1 MSGGR
6 DTVVLPCAGTG
17 SRLGLPIAKELVPTG
32 PGRVALDHT
41 LDLLAP
47 HADRLRL
54 VAVLGPGREAT
65 ARHLTARCADLG
77 LPLALCSQ
85 DAELP
90 ESTGAVLSC
99 EAWWGPATAV
109 LLPDQIL
116 AQPAPHAV
124 GNLLDLV
131 HTGHRAAILMAAEN
145 DPQRLAVDGALRLE
159 GTCGH
164 EWPQVA
170 DFADK
175 PGLEQADR
183 FNAVW
188 FAYAFAH
195 EHGRAVLDVL
205 HRATLR
211 QPPGP
216 EGIAPLLGAPALDV
230 GPFTDL
236 GTWPNVAST
245 ITGSVL

>member
-41 LDLLAP
+41 LDLLAQ
-47 HADRLRL
+47 HAERLRV

-85 DAELP
+85 DAKLP

-99 EAWWGPATAV
+99 AAWWGPATAV

-116 AQPAPHAV
+116 TRPVPHAI
-124 GNLLDLV
+124 GGLLDLV
-131 HTGHRAAILMAAEN
+131 GAGHRAAFLTAAES
-145 DPQRLAVDGALRLE
+145 DPRRLAVDGALLLE
-159 GTCGH
+159 TAAGDP
-164 EWPQVA
+164 WPRVA

-175 PGLEQADR
+175 PGLERAHR

-188 FAYAFAH
+188 FAYAFAGA
-195 EHGRAVLDVL
+195 HGPSVLDVL
-205 HRATLR
+205 HRATLHR
-211 QPPGP
+211 PLGPG
-216 EGIAPLLGAPALDV
+216 GLAPLLGAPTLDV

-236 GTWPNVAST
+236 GTWPSLAAT
-245 ITGSVL
+245 ITGSAL

>member
-1 MSGGR
+1 M
-6 DTVVLPCAGTG
+6 
-17 SRLGLPIAKELVPTG
+17 PIPKELVPTG

-47 HADRLRL
+47 HAQRLRL

-65 ARHLTARCADLG
+65 ARHLTARCADLA

-85 DAELP
+85 DAKLA

-99 EAWWGPATAV
+99 AAWWGPATAV

-116 AQPAPHAV
+116 NAPAPSAV
-124 GNLLDLV
+124 GDLLDLV
-131 HTGHRAAILMAAEN
+131 RAGHRAAFLTAAES
-145 DPQRLAVDGALRLE
+145 DRQRLAVDGALRLE
-159 GTCGH
+159 TVADQA
-164 EWPQVA
+164 WPNVA

-175 PGLEQADR
+175 PGLDQADR

-195 EHGRAVLDVL
+195 RHGPAVLDVL

-211 QPPGP
+211 QPFGP
-216 EGIAPLLGAPALDV
+216 EGIAPLLGAPTLDV

-236 GTWPNVAST
+236 GTWPSLAAA